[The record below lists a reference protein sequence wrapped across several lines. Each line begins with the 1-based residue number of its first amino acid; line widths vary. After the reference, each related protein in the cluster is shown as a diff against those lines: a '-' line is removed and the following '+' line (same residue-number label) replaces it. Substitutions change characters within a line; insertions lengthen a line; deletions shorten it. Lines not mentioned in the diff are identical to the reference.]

1 MLISRKRVHHSSI
14 TKRVR
19 PPYYSQP
26 ARLIHSRHSRQAPPP
41 TLVKLAP
48 NKWPLKTTTVILCIF
63 SFTSPRL
70 KLGAPIFYTV
80 SGGVGRVLLTV
91 ELPAMF
97 MLVCQRAV
105 DTVGITCLCKTVI
118 IRIICSNIVKK
129 LLILLEALISLKYNQ
144 EDATFSRSVYFSM

>member
-1 MLISRKRVHHSSI
+1 M
-14 TKRVR
+14 
-19 PPYYSQP
+19 
-26 ARLIHSRHSRQAPPP
+26 
-41 TLVKLAP
+41 
-48 NKWPLKTTTVILCIF
+48 
-63 SFTSPRL
+63 
-70 KLGAPIFYTV
+70 
-80 SGGVGRVLLTV
+80 LLTV